1 MKKILYSVMAMA
13 ALTFSF
19 ASLTSCED
27 VPAPYEMP
35 DVTPDEPSS
44 PEMEPAGT
52 GTQADPYNVAAAIK
66 YIDNGGAEDKDV
78 YVKGKV
84 VSVQS
89 GSFDPSY
96 GSLKYYISDD
106 GTATNQFLV
115 FNDIFIDHIA
125 KFTAALKR
133 NNT

>member
-44 PEMEPAGT
+44 PDVEPAGT

-66 YIDNGGAEDKDV
+66 YIDNGGAEDKE
-78 YVKGKV
+78 GL
-84 VSVQS
+84 S
-89 GSFDPSY
+89 GNLV
-96 GSLKYYISDD
+96 GISI
-106 GTATNQFLV
+106 NLCKSIQKELFI
-115 FNDIFIDHIA
+115 NDA
-125 KFTAALKR
+125 P
-133 NNT
+133 